1 MRIVEVQSVRPAQT
15 MRAVVVERLG
25 GPEVLELK
33 EIERPQPGPGELLVR
48 VVCAGTNPVDAKL
61 RQFGGGRRVTAPVV
75 LGYDVSGVVEAVGP
89 GVTRFQPGDE
99 VYYMLE
105 VFGKQ
110 AGAYAEY
117 NVVPESIVARKPAKL
132 SHEEA
137 AAVPLACGTAWEGIV
152 RRLKVR
158 PGETV
163 LIHGGAG
170 GVGSFAVQLAK
181 ACGARVIASAGGD
194 NQETLKTLGVDV
206 AVDHTQHD
214 PADVALQETAGEGV
228 DAVFDTVGGELIAR
242 SIRATKPF
250 GRMATILDPMGS
262 LERLAMKNLTLYG
275 ILITPDASR
284 LEAMGRL
291 IDQGRLRPLIDRVLP
306 LAGVQ
311 EAHRRLDTG
320 HGRGK
325 IVLRVAR

>member
-1 MRIVEVQSVRPAQT
+1 
-15 MRAVVVERLG
+15 MRAIVVERFG
-25 GPEVLELK
+25 GPEVLQLK
-33 EIERPQPGPGELLVR
+33 QMERPEPGPGELLVR
-48 VVCAGTNPVDAKL
+48 VFCAGTNPVDAKL

-105 VFGKQ
+105 VYGRRN
-110 AGAYAEY
+110 GAYAEY
-117 NVVPESIVARKPAKL
+117 NTVPEAIVARKPATL

-152 RRLKVR
+152 RRMKVQ

-181 ACGARVIASAGGD
+181 ACGARVIASAGTQ
-194 NQETLKTLGVDV
+194 NQETLKGLGVDV
-206 AVDHTQHD
+206 AVDYTRQD
-214 PADVALQETAGEGV
+214 PVEVALEETGGEGV
-228 DAVFDTVGGELIAR
+228 DAVFDAVGGELIAR

-250 GRMATILDPMGS
+250 GRMATVLDPHGP
-262 LERLAMKNLTLYG
+262 LQRLALKNLTLFG
-275 ILITPDASR
+275 ILITPDADR
-284 LEAMGRL
+284 LEAIGSL
-291 IDQGRLRPLIDRVLP
+291 IDQRRLRPLLDKVVP
-306 LAGVQ
+306 LEEVQ
-311 EAHRRLDTG
+311 EVHRRLDTG

-325 IVLRVAR
+325 VVLRLFP

>member
-1 MRIVEVQSVRPAQT
+1 
-15 MRAVVVERLG
+15 MRAIVVERFG
-25 GPEVLELK
+25 GPKVLELK
-33 EIERPQPGPGELLVR
+33 EIDQPVPGPGEILVR
-48 VVCAGTNPVDAKL
+48 VVCAGANPVDAKL

-75 LGYDVSGVVEAVGP
+75 LGYDVSGVVEAAGP
-89 GVTRFQPGDE
+89 GATRFQPGDE
-99 VYYMLE
+99 VYFMHE
-105 VFGKQ
+105 VYGRRI
-110 AGAYAEY
+110 GAYAEY
-117 NVVPESIVARKPAKL
+117 NVVPEAIVARKPASL

-152 RRLKVR
+152 RRLKVQ

-181 ACGARVIASAGGD
+181 ACGARVIATAGSG
-194 NQETLKTLGVDV
+194 NQETLKSLGADV
-206 AVDHTQHD
+206 AVDYTRED
-214 PADVALQETAGEGV
+214 PAQVALDQTGGEGV
-228 DAVFDTVGGELIAR
+228 DAVFDAVGGELVGR

-250 GRMATILDPMGS
+250 GRIATILDPRGS
-262 LERLAMKNLTLYG
+262 LERLSLKNLTLFG
-275 ILITPDASR
+275 ILITPDAGR

-291 IDQGRLRPLIDRVLP
+291 IDQGRLRPLVDQVLP
-306 LAGVQ
+306 LEQVQ

-325 IVLRVAR
+325 VVLRVAAPIPHAPPGRR

>member
-1 MRIVEVQSVRPAQT
+1 VNGSA
-15 MRAVVVERLG
+15 MRAIVVERFG

-75 LGYDVSGVVEAVGP
+75 LGYDVSGIVEAVGP
-89 GVTRFQPGDE
+89 GVTRFRPGDE

-105 VFGKQ
+105 VFGRQ
-110 AGAYAEY
+110 LGAYAEY
-117 NVVPESIVARKPAKL
+117 NVVPEAIVARKPAAL

-152 RRLKVR
+152 RRLKVQ

-163 LIHGGAG
+163 LVHAGAG

-181 ACGARVIASAGGD
+181 ACGARVIASAGPA
-194 NQETLKTLGVDV
+194 NQETLRSLGVDV
-206 AVDHTQHD
+206 AVDYTQQD
-214 PADVALQETAGEGV
+214 PVEVALEETGGQGV
-228 DAVFDTVGGELIAR
+228 DAVFDAVGGELIAR

-250 GRMATILDPMGS
+250 GRMATILDPAGS
-262 LERLAMKNLTLYG
+262 LDRLAMKNLTLFG
-275 ILITPDASR
+275 ILITPDATR
-284 LEAMGRL
+284 LEEMGRL
-291 IDQGRLRPLIDRVLP
+291 IGQGKLRPLVDKVYP
-306 LAGVQ
+306 LEQVQ

-325 IVLRVAR
+325 MVLRVAP

>member
-1 MRIVEVQSVRPAQT
+1 
-15 MRAVVVERLG
+15 MRAVVVERFG
-25 GPEVLELK
+25 GPDVLELK
-33 EIERPQPGPGELLVR
+33 EIERPEPGPGELLVR

-61 RQFGGGRRVTAPVV
+61 RQFGGGARVSAPVV

-89 GVTRFQPGDE
+89 GVKRFQPGDE

-105 VFGKQ
+105 VFG
-110 AGAYAEY
+110 ARPGAYAEY
-117 NVVPESIVARKPAKL
+117 NVVPEEWVARRPASL

-152 RRLKVR
+152 RRLQVQ

-181 ACGARVIASAGGD
+181 ACGARVIATAGPQ
-194 NQETLKTLGVDV
+194 NQETLRRLGADV
-206 AVDHTQHD
+206 AVDYTKED
-214 PADVALQETAGEGV
+214 PVAAAREATGGEGV
-228 DAVFDTVGGELIAR
+228 DAVLDTVGGDTIAR
-242 SIRATKPF
+242 STGAVKPF
-250 GRMATILDPMGS
+250 GRLATVLDPQGPLPRFS
-262 LERLAMKNLTLYG
+262 LKNLTLYG
-275 ILITPDASR
+275 ILITPDAGR

-291 IDQGRLRPLIDRVLP
+291 IDQGKLRPLMDQVLP
-306 LAGVQ
+306 LERVQ

-325 IVLRVAR
+325 VVLWVAQA

>member
-1 MRIVEVQSVRPAQT
+1 
-15 MRAVVVERLG
+15 MRAIVVERFG

-33 EIERPQPGPGELLVR
+33 EIERPEPGPGELLVR

-89 GVTRFQPGDE
+89 GVTRFQPGEE
-99 VYYMLE
+99 VFYMLE
-105 VFGKQ
+105 VYGRRP
-110 AGAYAEY
+110 GAYAEY
-117 NVVPESIVARKPAKL
+117 NVVPETIVARKPASL

-152 RRLKVR
+152 RRLKVQ

-181 ACGARVIASAGGD
+181 ACGARVIATAGSQ

-206 AVDHTQHD
+206 AVDYTRQD
-214 PADVALQETAGEGV
+214 PIEVALKETDNEGV
-228 DAVFDTVGGELIAR
+228 DAVFDAVGGEWIAR

-250 GRMATILDPMGS
+250 GRMATVLDPMGP
-262 LERLAMKNLTLYG
+262 LERLALKNLTLYG
-275 ILITPDASR
+275 ILITPDARR
-284 LEAMGRL
+284 LEAMARL
-291 IDQGRLRPLIDRVLP
+291 IGHGKLHPLLDKVLP
-306 LAGVQ
+306 LEEVQ

-325 IVLRVAR
+325 VVLRVAR

>member
-1 MRIVEVQSVRPAQT
+1 
-15 MRAVVVERLG
+15 MRAIVVERFG

-33 EIERPQPGPGELLVR
+33 EIERPEPGPGELLVR
-48 VVCAGTNPVDAKL
+48 VICAGTNPVDAKL
-61 RQFGGGRRVTAPVV
+61 RRFGGGRRVTPPVV

-99 VYYMLE
+99 VFYMLE
-105 VFGKQ
+105 VCGKRT
-110 AGAYAEY
+110 GSYAEY
-117 NVVPESIVARKPAKL
+117 NVVPEAIAAKKPDSL

-152 RRLKVR
+152 RRLKVQ

-181 ACGARVIASAGGD
+181 ICGARVIASAGTQ
-194 NQETLKTLGVDV
+194 NQETLRSLGVDV
-206 AVDHTQHD
+206 PVDYTQQD
-214 PADVALQETAGEGV
+214 PVEVARAETGGEGV
-228 DAVFDTVGGELIAR
+228 DAVFDAVGGELIAR
-242 SIRATKPF
+242 SIRAVKPF
-250 GRMATILDPMGS
+250 GRMTTVLDPAGP
-262 LERLAMKNLTLYG
+262 LERFALKNLTLYG
-275 ILITPDASR
+275 ILITPDAGR
-284 LEAMGRL
+284 LEAMRRL
-291 IDQGRLRPLIDRVLP
+291 IEQGRLRPLVDKVLP
-306 LAGVQ
+306 LEQVQ

>member
-1 MRIVEVQSVRPAQT
+1 
-15 MRAVVVERLG
+15 MRAIVVERFG

-33 EIERPQPGPGELLVR
+33 QIDRPEPGPGELLVR
-48 VVCAGTNPVDAKL
+48 VICAGTNPVDAKL

-89 GVTRFQPGDE
+89 GVTKFQPGDE

-105 VFGKQ
+105 VYGRRQ
-110 AGAYAEY
+110 GAYAEY
-117 NVVPESIVARKPAKL
+117 NTVPEAIVARKPASL

-137 AAVPLACGTAWEGIV
+137 AAVPLACGTAWEGV
-152 RRLKVR
+152 VQRLKVQS
-158 PGETV
+158 GETV

-181 ACGARVIASAGGD
+181 SCGARVIASAGSQ
-194 NQETLKTLGVDV
+194 NQETLKNLRVDV
-206 AVDHTQHD
+206 AIDYTQAD
-214 PADVALQETAGEGV
+214 PIQVALEETGGEGV

-242 SIRATKPF
+242 SIRGTKPF
-250 GRMATILDPMGS
+250 GRLATVLDPKGP
-262 LERLAMKNLTLYG
+262 LERLALKNLTLFG
-275 ILITPDASR
+275 ILITPDARR

-291 IDQGRLRPLIDRVLP
+291 IDQRQLRPLLEKTLP
-306 LAGVQ
+306 LEEVQ

-325 IVLRVAR
+325 MVLRLVP